1 MPDHPDPKVRWKN
14 RRRMAWICLIAG
26 IGYPGLILLS
36 ESTQLGEIA
45 MPFYLF
51 VGAVV
56 GAYIGFSTAEGKW
69 SKR

>member
-1 MPDHPDPKVRWKN
+1 MPDHPDPKARWKN

-26 IGYPGLILLS
+26 ISYPSLILLS
-36 ESTQLGEIA
+36 ENTQLGEIA

-56 GAYIGFSTAEGKW
+56 GSYIGFSTADDAWK
-69 SKR
+69 K